1 MGDTFA
7 ATGARA
13 GTARPKLGADAS
25 VAGSQART
33 PGGDGAAWSAPA
45 CAAAVSA
52 PIEYTK
58 ESAVMQPAEASK
70 PWAGY
75 DRHAARGR
83 RPLIG

>member
-33 PGGDGAAWSAPA
+33 PGGGGASGGGREAGAGAAAGGGA
-45 CAAAVSA
+45 GAGAAGAGAAA
-52 PIEYTK
+52 
-58 ESAVMQPAEASK
+58 
-70 PWAGY
+70 AG
-75 DRHAARGR
+75 AATRFAGGRGSTSTW
-83 RPLIG
+83 